1 MQKQLAG
8 MSPNMLNAQRRAFN
22 QDFVNSGLLKDYSM
36 QAVKAKTAT
45 QDFTESLVKQDV
57 GFRKAIASRKVFS
70 DVLREQ
76 INLQKMLAVQWSKG
90 PGGTVSADV
99 IMPKGVNNEIAN
111 MTNSLKENV
120 KALARNKVGTAEF
133 AQAADVARMRLGLF
147 NEIVNSG
154 ADNLIKWG
162 KNTQWAGR
170 QLMVGFTVPFAAF
183 AALAGVAANTIDKE
197 MTRIVKVYDTTG
209 NTVAEREQELAQLR
223 TQSMS
228 QATQIAKKYGAAV
241 SDTLNVEA
249 ELAATGL
256 QGQALMK
263 SSAEVMRIAT
273 LGEMDYQKAVDMT
286 ISLQTAFRL
295 NTEQTTDAM
304 NYMNAVENSTSLS
317 LQDFADATP
326 RAAAALAGL
335 GVNVKEMGVLLVA
348 MKERGVDATEGAN
361 ALKSATTRMLNP
373 TNKAVK
379 SFSAMGISLK
389 DISEQSQGNLFK
401 ALQMMGSEFKRVGL
415 TAFQQQKLIA
425 DAFGTYQFNRLNA
438 ALVGITDQ
446 SGQTGKALQLM
457 GMSAEDAAALA
468 QQELDRA
475 ANSISGKFKR
485 AVEGL
490 KAEISTVGG
499 PFLEMATTVINIVAK
514 LIKAF
519 NSLPQG
525 VKMFGLIV
533 ATVAALAGPIIMSI
547 GLMAN
552 LIGQVLK
559 VGTSIVMLTTKYRTM
574 TAEQKAQQ
582 LLSKQNSLLWS
593 SEASSAQLL
602 SAQLANLTSRFEQL
616 AVAQAQ
622 ANGLNISGFGAPT
635 GFIGPQG
642 PSDLKQD
649 KNGKWRRANGTFASA
664 AEVKNMQ
671 TMQSSAQNIAG
682 ASAVAEKNYAGMA
695 AAAGGLAIGGAA
707 VASMVAPTNKVV
719 ENLMTAATIAALVG
733 PALIK
738 GLRTEAVTKLG
749 TSIISKVGFG
759 KGGKIAT
766 AATSTFRTI
775 GLRIAALGPQLL
787 RLAGPIGIVGGAALM
802 VWLKIRAEQK
812 KSDEQM
818 KKIGEST
825 KDWADILGY
834 IRIDTGKITD
844 AQGNQVATAESM
856 AQKLREANAPLVDR
870 LKLLKQNG
878 QEQKLLD
885 AVTMEG
891 IKVKQSGGT
900 AAQAKQAMKVALM
913 AAGFTEQEVDVTIL
927 PKITIDMSNQQQV
940 IEKQVDLMAK
950 ELDDAIK
957 AKTQQS
963 NWEGFNRFISGS
975 EAELNTS
982 GRRQAWNLANQFWET
997 FQQQDMKGR
1006 LKYFEQFQKGM
1017 TDEQNNVWAN
1027 ISKDTK
1033 DNLAKVNINNM
1044 QEILKMYQDQK
1055 QLSGKDFY
1063 GKYGSEKI
1071 FAFQSIKSSDMQLIS
1086 RMAEAEQEL
1095 AQQVAKNNGATD
1107 DEIKNIKTLNDVRAM
1122 GLNMASMTV
1131 DQAKANYEQTV
1142 KESRA
1147 RGGLSEA
1154 EQLNTLNQFR
1164 LAAGMSSATSV
1175 AQGFSEQVAKNT
1187 SELNQNSNSLENSI
1201 MTAEEW
1207 ASAWT
1212 DARKQALS
1220 GAQDMALQQ
1229 ADRLFDQQAQAEVD
1243 AIQKRGDQRQD
1254 ALDATAEKNDKRF
1267 DARQEAQQ
1275 KRFDAENK
1283 ALDKQFDSRAK
1294 ALSDR
1299 WDTAMDAFDKRWDT
1313 RKQAESDYYDNRI
1326 KKIQD
1331 GIDAEEKAEDI
1342 RQKLFE
1348 AEKERMSRLAEIAN
1362 QRIDFNLALNTGQLD
1377 EAAKV
1382 FNNMQSQQDQW
1393 AMDDASAISQSGSD
1407 KRKDNMQA
1415 QIDQL
1420 NAQKDAKLKQLDAIE
1435 EAEKKKLEAQKEREQ
1450 QALDEQRDREKTAL
1464 KEKQDRLAK
1473 GLAAERDAAAK
1484 ALQAQRDKASA
1495 DTAAQVKAHQAQ
1507 LDDRKAKLELE
1518 LLAIRASTPRNKKE
1532 YDAQIKQIEAAY
1544 QKYGVRLQ
1552 GYGRAWTGYIG
1563 NYLTANV
1570 NAAAVSLQNDVNWKQ
1585 IAAEVTKQF
1594 TEGAF
1599 GMSVAQFGKWI
1610 TTGELPASSVFGK
1623 GGALSEKDALAKQR
1637 QMERDAFHTGGIIG
1651 GSSPGRVGKSGNLHS
1666 DEVPFIGLR
1675 GEGVLN
1681 RNAMNTLG
1689 SDFVNAA
1696 NSGDFG
1702 GGDRNLP
1709 MGDNADVALGM
1720 TGAFAAAAAASLR
1733 AAMIRGLAMA
1743 AGRAG
1748 GIGGVGGAFT
1758 AGTAGKY
1765 GDESFDAN
1773 QLNNAAIIASVG
1785 SQLGFNARDIE
1796 IAIMTAITESSLKNL
1811 TGGDRDSVGL
1821 FQQRPSQGWGTAAQI
1836 HDPNYAAKK
1845 FYEALG
1851 KVKDRG
1857 SMSPWAAAQ
1866 AVQRSAFSDGSNYQ
1880 KYWNEA
1886 MAIYGGFKKTGG
1898 TDQGL
1903 GGVYANAYGRT
1914 SWDGEPIDNL
1924 TAAQLMVAGRLL
1936 GKRFHV
1942 TQGSFQRATSYSGT
1956 THTGGGVVDVSPW
1969 DNNAVI
1975 ALQRAGFAAWHRG
1988 PGAPGKA
1995 AHYGNHI
2002 HAVSLFD
2009 KSVAASAAAQASHYR
2024 NMSGDGL
2031 GQAYY
2036 GPHAPIINNLLAQLP
2051 KLSTGAF
2058 TLSDGFAKLHEGEA
2072 VLTKPLTNT
2081 LKSGIDKID
2090 QGTSNEYNV
2099 TVDLRG
2105 STIKSNVDIE
2115 KAVNDALDKRES
2127 KRGRKRKID

>member
-8 MSPNMLNAQRRAFN
+8 MAPDKLNAQRRAFN
-22 QDFVNSGLLKDYSM
+22 QDFINSGLLKDYSM

-99 IMPKGVNNEIAN
+99 IMPKGVNTDVAK

-120 KALARNKVGTAEF
+120 KALATNKVGTAEF

-170 QLMVGFTVPFAAF
+170 QLMVGFTVPFAAV
-183 AALAGVAANTIDKE
+183 AALAGVAANNVDKQ

-209 NTVAEREQELAQLR
+209 NTVMQKEQELAQLR

-256 QGQALMK
+256 QGQDLMK

-373 TNKAVK
+373 TSKAVK
-379 SFSAMGISLK
+379 SFQGMGISLK
-389 DISEQSQGNLFK
+389 DIADQSQGNLFK
-401 ALQMMGSEFKRVGL
+401 ALQLMGSEFKRVGL

-490 KAEISTVGG
+490 KAEISTIGG
-499 PFLEMATTVINIVAK
+499 PFVEMATTVINIVTK

-642 PSDLKQD
+642 PSNLSQD

-671 TMQSSAQNIAG
+671 TMQSSAQNIQS

-695 AAAGGLAIGGAA
+695 TAAGGLAIGGTA

-719 ENLMTAATIAALVG
+719 ENLMTAATVAALIG
-733 PALIK
+733 PAVIK
-738 GLRTEAVTKLG
+738 GLKTDAVA
-749 TSIISKVGFG
+749 KVGQSIVSKFG
-759 KGGKIAT
+759 FAKGGKLAT

-802 VWLKIRAEQK
+802 VWLKIRSEQK

-870 LKLLKQNG
+870 LRLLKQNG

-900 AAQAKQAMKVALM
+900 AAQAKEAMKVALM

-927 PKITIDMSNQQQV
+927 PKITIDMNNQQQV
-940 IEKQVDLMAK
+940 IDKQVDLMAK
-950 ELDDAIK
+950 DLDDAIK

-975 EAELNTS
+975 DGKLNTS
-982 GRRQAWNLANQFWET
+982 GRRSAWNLANQFWET

-1006 LKYFEQFQKGM
+1006 LKYFEEFQKGM
-1017 TDEQNNVWAN
+1017 TDEQNNVWSN

-1044 QEILKMYQDQK
+1044 QELLKMYQDQQK
-1055 QLSGKDFY
+1055 MSTKDFY

-1071 FAFQSIKSSDMQLIS
+1071 FAFQSIKSSDMALIS
-1086 RMAEAEQEL
+1086 RTAEAEQEL
-1095 AQQVAKNNGATD
+1095 AQQIAKDNGASED
-1107 DEIKNIKTLNDVRAM
+1107 QIKNIKTLNDLRSI
-1122 GLNMASMTV
+1122 GLNMAQMTI
-1131 DQAKANYEQTV
+1131 DKAKEGYTSDVRDAQV
-1142 KESRA
+1142 KGR
-1147 RGGLSEA
+1147 LSEA
-1154 EQLNTLNQFR
+1154 DQLNILNQWR
-1164 LAAGMSSATSV
+1164 LAAGMDKATSV
-1175 AQGFSEQVAKNT
+1175 AQGFSEEVAKNT
-1187 SELNQNSNSLENSI
+1187 AQLDQNSNSLDNSV

-1212 DARKQALS
+1212 DARKTALS

-1229 ADRLFDQQAQAEVD
+1229 ADKLFDQQAQAEVD
-1243 AIQKRGDQRQD
+1243 AIQKRGDERQN
-1254 ALDATAEKNDKRF
+1254 ALDATAEKSDKRF

-1275 KRFDAENK
+1275 KRFDTENK

-1299 WDTAMDAFDKRWDT
+1299 WDTAMDAFDKRWDV

-1326 KKIQD
+1326 KKVQD

-1362 QRIDFNLALNTGQLD
+1362 QRIDFNLALNTGNMD

-1393 AMDDASAISQSGSD
+1393 AMDDASAMSQSGSD
-1407 KRKDNMQA
+1407 ARKDKMQT

-1420 NAQKDAKLKQLDAIE
+1420 NAQKDAKLKQLDEIE
-1435 EAEKKKLEAQKEREQ
+1435 EAEKKKLDAQKEREQ
-1450 QALDEQRDREKTAL
+1450 QALDDQRDREETAL

-1473 GLAAERDAAAK
+1473 GLAAERDAANK
-1484 ALQAQRDKASA
+1484 ALQAQRDKATA

-1518 LLAIRASTPRNKKE
+1518 LLAIRASTPRNKAE
-1532 YDAQIKQIEAAY
+1532 YDAQIKAIEAVY
-1544 QKYGVRLQ
+1544 QKYGVRLE
-1552 GYGRAWTGYIG
+1552 GYGRTWTGYIG

-1570 NAAAVSLQNDVNWKQ
+1570 NAAATSLQNDVNWKQ

-1594 TEGAF
+1594 TDGAF
-1599 GMSVAQFGKWI
+1599 GMSPAQFGKWI
-1610 TTGELPASSVFGK
+1610 TTGELPPSSVFGK
-1623 GGALSEKDALAKQR
+1623 GKALSPDDALAKQR
-1637 QMERDAFHTGGIIG
+1637 QMERNAFHTGGVIG
-1651 GSSPGRVGKSGNLHS
+1651 GPSPGRVGKAGKLHS
-1666 DEVPFIGLR
+1666 DEVPFTGLT

-1681 RNAMNTLG
+1681 RKAMNTLG
-1689 SDFVNAA
+1689 TDFLHAANAGKLRGPVNDIPGNAA
-1696 NSGDFG
+1696 EGLGAGPS
-1702 GGDRNLP
+1702 
-1709 MGDNADVALGM
+1709 MGLAGVMGAGLAGM
-1720 TGAFAAAAAASLR
+1720 LSTAASVAMMK
-1733 AAMIRGLAMA
+1733 AAMGAINT
-1743 AGRAG
+1743 
-1748 GIGGVGGAFT
+1748 GGVYGS
-1758 AGTAGKY
+1758 GKPGQY
-1765 GDESFDAN
+1765 GSVNFDAE
-1773 QLNNAAIIASVG
+1773 QLQNASTIASVG
-1785 SQLGFNARDIE
+1785 RNMGMTTRDIE
-1796 IAIMTAITESSLKNL
+1796 IGIMTAITESMLRNLK
-1811 TGGDRDSVGL
+1811 GGDRDSVGL
-1821 FQQRPSQGWGTAAQI
+1821 FQQRPSQGWGTIAQI
-1836 HDPNYAAKK
+1836 NDPNYAARK
-1845 FYEALG
+1845 FFDAL
-1851 KVKDRG
+1851 KAVKGRATLD
-1857 SMSPWAAAQ
+1857 PWVAAQ
-1866 AVQRSAFSDGSNYQ
+1866 KVQRSAFSDGSNYH
-1880 KYWNEA
+1880 KYWDEA
-1886 MAIYGGFKKTGG
+1886 MAIYGGMGAQQQGSGSVLAGPFGPANKTGTNAINWAG
-1898 TDQGL
+1898 SRIGDEGWYGL
-1903 GGVYANAYGRT
+1903 CQKFVRMALGAGPGFGSAIAAWNGAKYRHGIANKTAVPAGVPVY
-1914 SWDGEPIDNL
+1914 W
-1924 TAAQLMVAGRLL
+1924 
-1936 GKRFHV
+1936 
-1942 TQGSFQRATSYSGT
+1942 
-1956 THTGGGVVDVSPW
+1956 GGG
-1969 DNNAVI
+1969 
-1975 ALQRAGFAAWHRG
+1975 
-1988 PGAPGKA
+1988 K
-1995 AHYGNHI
+1995 YGH
-2002 HAVSLFD
+2002 
-2009 KSVAASAAAQASHYR
+2009 VA
-2024 NMSGDGL
+2024 
-2031 GQAYY
+2031 
-2036 GPHAPIINNLLAQLP
+2036 
-2051 KLSTGAF
+2051 LSTGQGRIISTDYPKAGFIGTGTISSLTSAWHKPLLGWTEDINGKRVYGLPGLNTGGF
-2058 TLSDGFAKLHEGEA
+2058 TLNDGFAKLHEGEA
-2072 VLTKPLTNT
+2072 VLTKPLTAE
-2081 LKSGIDKID
+2081 LKDGIGKID
-2090 QGTSNEYNV
+2090 QGGANEYNV

-2105 STIKSNVDIE
+2105 STVSSNVDIE

-2127 KRGRKRKID
+2127 KLGRKRKIG